1 MARTTNPKKIALF
14 GGTFDPVHLGHLI
27 VAEWAWDMLGL
38 DKVFFIPNHIH
49 PFRKRTNITPPE
61 QRLAMLKLAL
71 QTYPDFEVSA
81 VELERKGVSYTVDT
95 LEYFHQE
102 YPESELFFLI
112 GADNL
117 QKFDHWKQPERILKL
132 ARIVVYNRDDTNRTA
147 IPRRSSR
154 FIYLNSP
161 NIKISS
167 TQIRER
173 IKQGHSCKS
182 MLPLNVWQ
190 YIEQNSIYK

>member
-1 MARTTNPKKIALF
+1 MNPKYQPNKIALF

-27 VAEWAWDMLGL
+27 VAEWAWDALDL
-38 DKVFFIPNHIH
+38 DKVIFIPNHIH
-49 PFRKRTNITPPE
+49 PFRKRRDITPPQ
-61 QRLAMLKLAL
+61 QRLDMLELAL
-71 QTYPDFEVSA
+71 QAYPNFEVSD

-95 LEYFHQE
+95 LEYLHKI
-102 YPESELFFLI
+102 YPDSELFFLI

-117 QKFDHWKQPERILKL
+117 LKFDEWKEPQRILEL
-132 ARIVVYNRDDTNRTA
+132 AKIVIYNRDD
-147 IPRRSSR
+147 SR
-154 FIYLNSP
+154 IEDDTRQERMIYLNSP

-182 MLPLNVWQ
+182 MLPLDVWR
-190 YIEQNSIYK
+190 YIEENHIYK

>member
-1 MARTTNPKKIALF
+1 MTASIQPQKIALF

-27 VAEWAWDMLGL
+27 VAEWAWDVLNL

-49 PFRKRTNITPPE
+49 PFRKRKDITPPE
-61 QRLAMLKLAL
+61 QRLAMLELAL
-71 QTYPDFEVSA
+71 QAYPDFEVST

-95 LEYFHQE
+95 LEYFHQT
-102 YPESELFFLI
+102 YPDSELFFLI

-117 QKFDHWKQPERILKL
+117 LKFDQWKDPQRILEL
-132 ARIVVYNRDDTNRTA
+132 ARIVIYNRDDSRNA
-147 IPRRSSR
+147 DHMRSDR
-154 FIYLNSP
+154 ITFLNSP

-167 TQIRER
+167 TQIRNR
-173 IKQGHSCKS
+173 IKQGHSCQS

-190 YIEQNSIYK
+190 YIEENHIYK